1 MKNGI
6 PQLTVRDL
14 KRRMDAGEDV
24 FLLDVR
30 EPHEYAI
37 ANLGGKL
44 MPMNEVPQR
53 LAEVDRDREIVIH
66 CHHGMRSQRVAEF
79 LQQSGYTGVVNLAG
93 GIHAWANEID
103 PKMPKY

>member
-1 MKNGI
+1 
-6 PQLTVRDL
+6 
-14 KRRMDAGEDV
+14 MDAGEDV